1 MLYFIEEYLE
11 LIRKILLGYVLSI
24 YGKEYCDTANI
35 RESELKYIFK
45 DIIDKLNIDL
55 NKVVNM
61 LLNYYEKVNINK
73 KDENKLG
80 EDIRRIEIKKDKL
93 LDLKIKDLISDE
105 EFRKRN
111 NSFNEEIEDI
121 KKRMK
126 IFKRNK
132 VVNKDIKKI
141 IEDKVK
147 TKKIEEKIISLLLK
161 EIRVSKI
168 EEKIYLDIYL
178 NYLIEKELYINYEF
192 KRGFDT
198 MGTKRYIVYYE
209 VKVSN

>member
-1 MLYFIEEYLE
+1 
-11 LIRKILLGYVLSI
+11 
-24 YGKEYCDTANI
+24 
-35 RESELKYIFK
+35 
-45 DIIDKLNIDL
+45 
-55 NKVVNM
+55 M
-61 LLNYYEKVNINK
+61 LLNYYEKFNINK
-73 KDENKLG
+73 KDENKLE
-80 EDIRRIEIKKDKL
+80 EDIKRIEIKKDKL

-111 NSFNEEIEDI
+111 NSFNEEIVDI
-121 KKRMK
+121 KRRMK
-126 IFKRNK
+126 IFKSNK

-198 MGTKRYIVYYE
+198 KGTKRYIVYYE
-209 VKVSN
+209 VNVSN